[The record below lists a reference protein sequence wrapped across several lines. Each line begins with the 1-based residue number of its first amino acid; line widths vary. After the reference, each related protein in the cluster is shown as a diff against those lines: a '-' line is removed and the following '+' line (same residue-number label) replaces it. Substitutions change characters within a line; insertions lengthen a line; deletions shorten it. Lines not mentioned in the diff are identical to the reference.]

1 MFHYND
7 DNIQIFEK
15 KYSIEEIVQL
25 YRDERL
31 IFVRDSKAYV
41 HSNIYYNNKTTQL
54 IEAHRHWSS
63 ISAVICFRTTE
74 WRYGCF

>member
-41 HSNIYYNNKTTQL
+41 HSNIYYNNKTTKL
-54 IEAHRHWSS
+54 I
-63 ISAVICFRTTE
+63 
-74 WRYGCF
+74 